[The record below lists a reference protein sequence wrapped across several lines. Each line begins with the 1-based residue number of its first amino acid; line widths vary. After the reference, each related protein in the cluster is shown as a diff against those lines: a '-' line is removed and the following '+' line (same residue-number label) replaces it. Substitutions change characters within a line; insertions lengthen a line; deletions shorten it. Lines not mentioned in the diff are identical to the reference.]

1 MLVGTGGVVSALW
14 LRCPCACVSLAVCSP
29 YMPIDLLQALQ
40 SDDPAEVEH
49 LCEIAFRKERESL
62 SRLVPLAL
70 SGNRRAAF
78 VYVTIWR
85 DMKDSVLRGLH
96 KIEPDLVVEMGDQF
110 YVADVKRLPSHAS
123 SLLLDSEALEAPFS
137 NWIAK
142 TSDVGLG
149 TCAALIQ
156 KVREITPG
164 LHPVAL
170 AISEL
175 PHWDQS
181 DAQVRAFRR
190 HVSSALNELD
200 PPLER
205 IKEIFDLN
213 LTQLGE
219 LFGVSRQAV
228 SQWLE
233 SGVPE
238 DRHEKV
244 ATVASIA
251 DLLEY
256 RLRTDRIPGV
266 VRREAPAYGGLTA
279 LEMIKQHR
287 HVELLTSVRSSFEW
301 SVPA

>member
-1 MLVGTGGVVSALW
+1 
-14 LRCPCACVSLAVCSP
+14 
-29 YMPIDLLQALQ
+29 
-40 SDDPAEVEH
+40 
-49 LCEIAFRKERESL
+49 
-62 SRLVPLAL
+62 
-70 SGNRRAAF
+70 
-78 VYVTIWR
+78 
-85 DMKDSVLRGLH
+85 
-96 KIEPDLVVEMGDQF
+96 
-110 YVADVKRLPSHAS
+110 
-123 SLLLDSEALEAPFS
+123 
-137 NWIAK
+137 
-142 TSDVGLG
+142 
-149 TCAALIQ
+149 
-156 KVREITPG
+156 
-164 LHPVAL
+164 
-170 AISEL
+170 
-175 PHWDQS
+175 
-181 DAQVRAFRR
+181 
-190 HVSSALNELD
+190 VSSALNELD

>member
-1 MLVGTGGVVSALW
+1 
-14 LRCPCACVSLAVCSP
+14 
-29 YMPIDLLQALQ
+29 MPIDLLTALQ
-40 SDDPAEVEH
+40 SDDPAEVER
-49 LCEIAFRKERESL
+49 LCELAFRKERESL
-62 SRLVPLAL
+62 SRIVPLAV

-78 VYVTIWR
+78 VYVAIWR
-85 DMKDSVLRGLH
+85 EMRDSVLRSLH
-96 KIEPDLVVEMGDQF
+96 EFEPDLVVEIGDQF
-110 YVADVKRLPSHAS
+110 YVADVKRWPSHAS
-123 SLLLDSEALEAPFS
+123 SLVLDSGALEAPFS
-137 NWIAK
+137 SWIAK

-149 TCAALIQ
+149 TCAALVQ

-170 AISEL
+170 AVSEL

-181 DAQVRAFRR
+181 DDQVRAFRR
-190 HVSSALNELD
+190 HVTSALNDSD
-200 PPLER
+200 PALER

-228 SQWLE
+228 TQWLE

-238 DRHEKV
+238 DRLEKV

-256 RLRTDRIPGV
+256 TLRTDRIPGV
-266 VRREAPAYGGLTA
+266 VRREARAYGGMTA
-279 LEMIKQHR
+279 LEMIKQDR
-287 HVELLTSVRSSFEW
+287 HVDLLASVRSSFEW
-301 SVPA
+301 SMPA